1 MASTWAAT
9 ANNETI
15 SFNNLQNGVDTGAL
29 SQKAAIPVSN
39 EQITKT
45 DANTYVNIDT
55 SFAPYAAK
63 ASNQL
68 VVKSNFKSVV
78 LVSNIAING
87 GFYGIANNQTTSGPV
102 QLISGL
108 NDTGAGTRGIIYRS
122 TDYGDTYTSIL
133 TISDPL
139 NRIKFMPAFRHASYL
154 SVPPFVS
161 VGDNGRIVTNS
172 VTDATS
178 WITISSPTTQD
189 LYDIAFNSTVGII
202 VGNQRIIK
210 TNTNNR
216 INAWSIV
223 NSVASLWRAVASNGS
238 TFVAVG
244 NNSSIITGDSLGTTW
259 TVRSMPPLAPSK
271 QLRGVTYHSDGLW
284 YAVGFDTANTSLSW
298 IMRSTDS
305 TGNTW
310 ENYSP
315 TGDSLT
321 SELNSINSIGNR
333 LVISGRSAQ
342 YQIISNVVTKYD
354 TPNYTWRDNVKDAN
368 SNGFDMAGQT
378 ITSVVGA
385 FSKF

>member
-1 MASTWAAT
+1 
-9 ANNETI
+9 
-15 SFNNLQNGVDTGAL
+15 
-29 SQKAAIPVSN
+29 
-39 EQITKT
+39 
-45 DANTYVNIDT
+45 
-55 SFAPYAAK
+55 
-63 ASNQL
+63 
-68 VVKSNFKSVV
+68 
-78 LVSNIAING
+78 
-87 GFYGIANNQTTSGPV
+87 
-102 QLISGL
+102 
-108 NDTGAGTRGIIYRS
+108 
-122 TDYGDTYTSIL
+122 
-133 TISDPL
+133 
-139 NRIKFMPAFRHASYL
+139 MPAFRHASYL
-154 SVPPFVS
+154 TVPPFVS

-178 WITISSPTTQD
+178 WITISSPTSQD

-216 INAWSIV
+216 INSWSIV
-223 NSVASLWRAVASNGS
+223 NSVAALWRAVASNGS

-271 QLRGVTYHSDGLW
+271 QLRGVTYHTDGLW
-284 YAVGFDTANTSLSW
+284 YAVGHDTANPSLSW

-310 ENYSP
+310 QNYSP

-321 SELNSINSIGNR
+321 NVLNSINSIGDR
-333 LVISGRSAQ
+333 LVISGTSAQ

-354 TPNYTWRDNVKDAN
+354 TPNYLWRDNVKDAN

-378 ITSVVGA
+378 LSSIVGA
-385 FSKF
+385 FSNF